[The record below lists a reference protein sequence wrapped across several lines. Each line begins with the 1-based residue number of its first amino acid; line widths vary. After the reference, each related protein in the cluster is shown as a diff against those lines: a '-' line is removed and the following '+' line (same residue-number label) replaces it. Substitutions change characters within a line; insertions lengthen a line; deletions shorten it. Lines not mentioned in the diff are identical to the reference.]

1 MDELSSRILTRI
13 AVAVMVLSTGWI
25 IFEALRTDPA
35 PGEVAH
41 KAADRAFAD
50 GNYERALRN
59 YRDSLQ
65 ADPDRTDAIRG
76 KARALLQKGRH
87 EEAISWFDQAIE
99 QQPEFA
105 GTYANRGI
113 AYDRM
118 GLFEEALADYEVAM
132 HLDDAVADGP
142 GWITRLLHMNEP
154 PPTVADRADY
164 LRAQLAL
171 PEEERMLSMPEEDKA
186 QRTYRQRP

>member
-1 MDELSSRILTRI
+1 MDELSRRILTRL

-50 GNYERALRN
+50 GHYERALRN
-59 YRDSLQ
+59 YRDALES
-65 ADPDRTDAIRG
+65 DPDRLDAIRG
-76 KARALLQKGRH
+76 KARTLLQQERYA
-87 EEAISWFDQAIE
+87 EAITWFDEATRRS
-99 QQPEFA
+99 PDFA

-118 GLFEEALADYEVAM
+118 GRHEQALADYEYAIRLDEEVAK
-132 HLDDAVADGP
+132 GP
-142 GWITRLLHMNEP
+142 GWITRLLHMNEA
-154 PPTVADRADY
+154 PPTVKDRAEY
-164 LRAQLAL
+164 LRAQLTL
-171 PEEERMLSMPEEDKA
+171 PEEKRVLNQPDEDKS